1 MDTQSQNATPPIT
14 KFRAFTGIVIAMLC
28 AVSAEFILGSLSAED
43 ILPYAKSGRMAL
55 TFLTIYTL
63 HRFALASFSRYSPRL
78 RDLTAIG
85 TIFIGTLLIVW
96 IGRFIALAGT
106 DYLKGMGFDLTNG
119 PLALEFAIPFAAGAL
134 LLQAVLGMHVGMF
147 FSVALSI
154 TMGVYS
160 PDALVE
166 VPFILSTTLMACLS
180 LSRFR
185 SRSAYIRAGFNISL
199 VSLPFALSAIIL
211 EGAHHP
217 LDVILPLGAA
227 LLGGILCSFVAAGVT
242 PIVEAIGG
250 YVTDMR
256 LLEMATL
263 DHPLLK
269 ELSIQAPGTWNHS
282 MVMGMMVESA
292 ADAVGANPVLARVGA
307 YFHDI
312 GKMKKPLYFVENQV
326 GTENRHDKLS
336 CSMSALIIRSHVKD
350 GIELAKAH
358 NLPTPI
364 VDMIP
369 QHHGTSLIEYFY
381 QKAKKELQESSE
393 EGGGS
398 VDKSLY
404 SYPGPKPQTKEAGI
418 LMLADGIEAAART
431 IKEPTPDRIQGMVQ
445 KMINK
450 VFASGQL
457 NECDLTLKDL
467 HLIARNFVRILT
479 SIYHQRIAYAEPA
492 EKGVASSTS
501 TTETKSSET
510 KTSDSE
516 EIESESAQE
525 IISQSGN
532 KELSDNT
539 VKIESTSLTDAP
551 SSSSVTEQT
560 TSETNNPSPGKEEE
574 EEAPRK
580 TKEEDLKRLGIT

>member
-1 MDTQSQNATPPIT
+1 MDTKHQSAVPPIT
-14 KFRAFTGIVIAMLC
+14 KFRAFTGIVIAILC
-28 AVSAEFILGSLSAED
+28 AVSGELILGSLNAVD

-63 HRFALASFSRYSPRL
+63 HRFALASFSRYSPRI
-78 RDLTAIG
+78 RDLTVISV
-85 TIFIGTLLIVW
+85 IFVGTLLIVW
-96 IGRFIALAGT
+96 FGRFVALAGT
-106 DYLKGMGFDLTNG
+106 EYLKGMGYHLTNG
-119 PLALEFAIPFAAGAL
+119 PLTFEFAIPYAAGAL
-134 LLQAVLGMHVGMF
+134 LLQAVLGMHVGLF
-147 FSVALSI
+147 FSVALAV

-160 PDALVE
+160 PNALVE

-185 SRSAYIRAGFNISL
+185 SRSAYIRAGMNISL
-199 VSLPFALSAIIL
+199 VSLPFALSMVIL
-211 EGAHHP
+211 EGAQHP
-217 LDVILPLGAA
+217 LDIILPLGGA

-242 PIVEAIGG
+242 PIVEALGG

-292 ADAVGANPVLARVGA
+292 ADAVGANAVLARVGA

-326 GTENRHDKLS
+326 GSENRHDKLS

-350 GIELAKAH
+350 GIELAKTH
-358 NLPTPI
+358 KLPQPI

-393 EGGGS
+393 EGANT

-457 NECDLTLKDL
+457 NECDLTLQDL
-467 HLIARNFVRILT
+467 HVIARNFVRILT

-492 EKGVASSTS
+492 EKGTASGDGKPSEKKAEEKPS
-501 TTETKSSET
+501 HAPEKNRDELTT
-510 KTSDSE
+510 
-516 EIESESAQE
+516 AQLHSVE
-525 IISQSGN
+525 DTQQ
-532 KELSDNT
+532 ELSD
-539 VKIESTSLTDAP
+539 KSAP
-551 SSSSVTEQT
+551 SAQGSSKESREEQD
-560 TSETNNPSPGKEEE
+560 
-574 EEAPRK
+574 ARK
-580 TKEEDLKRLGIT
+580 TAEEDLKRLGIT